1 MADSQYNLI
10 VIGAGPAGSALA
22 IRAAKAGISVL
33 IVEKSTFPRHRPG
46 ESLHPG
52 VEPILKQLGV
62 WEAVSKAGFIRNPG
76 IRNQWSGEEHFAAF
90 GNTNQKSWQ
99 GIQAVRA
106 IFDELLLQEALR
118 HPGVKLLQEKAIDPI
133 LEQGKVVGIHT
144 RQGPI
149 QAEYVLDA
157 TGSHQWLAKR
167 LKLPIRKSSPTLHV
181 YYGYARGICEAV
193 GDSPWLQSSETGWL
207 WLARLGPERYTWTH
221 LPFSEAPL
229 PKTWMPGAYA
239 DLQPEGPMY
248 ASDVTW
254 RIATP
259 CAGPGYFLLGDA
271 AFVLD
276 PTSSHGVLKAMMSGI
291 KAAHL
296 LEHIKG
302 GQIPAPAAAHLYHK
316 WIDDWFDK
324 EAGELRKMYK
334 QMAFPPEWCKAP

>member
-22 IRAAKAGISVL
+22 ISAAKAGISVL

-52 VEPILKQLGV
+52 VEPILQQLGV

-90 GNTNQKSWQ
+90 GNRNQEDWQ

-106 IFDELLLQEALR
+106 PFDELLLQEALR
-118 HPGVKLLQEKAIDPI
+118 HPTVQLLQEKAIDPI
-133 LEQGKVVGIHT
+133 VEQGKVVGINT
-144 RQGPI
+144 RQGAI
-149 QAEYVLDA
+149 HSEYVLDA
-157 TGSHQWLAKR
+157 TGTHQWLAKR
-167 LKLPIRKSSPTLHV
+167 LKLSIRKSSPPLRA
-181 YYGYARGICEAV
+181 YYGYAQGICDTV
-193 GDSPWLQSSETGWL
+193 GDSPWLQSTETGWL
-207 WLARLGPERYTWTH
+207 WLAKLGAERYTWTY
-221 LPFSEAPL
+221 LPFSEKPL
-229 PKTWMPGAYA
+229 RKDWMPAVYA
-239 DLQPEGPMY
+239 SLRPEGPMY
-248 ASDVTW
+248 ASDVSW

-259 CAGPGYFLLGDA
+259 CAGNGYFLLGDA

-296 LEHIKG
+296 ITHARDG
-302 GQIPAPAAAHLYHK
+302 NVPAPAAARLYHQ
-316 WIDDWFDK
+316 WVAEWFDK
-324 EAGELRKMYK
+324 EVLEMRKMYQK
-334 QMAFPPEWCKAP
+334 MTHPPAWCREN